1 MRRNMMTRL
10 VRLNEVQYAETEHQI
25 AGLVAQGFVPVPLE
39 VAEKIVEAVVAA
51 SDTPKKSGGNKGN
64 GKGANSGK
72 GKDKGE
78 KIDEGG
84 AEDNP
89 SPEGDEQH

>member
-1 MRRNMMTRL
+1 MTRL
-10 VRLNEVQYAETEHQI
+10 VRLNEVQYAETEHHI
-25 AGLVAQGFVPVPLE
+25 AELVAQGFVPVPLE
-39 VAEKIVEAVVAA
+39 VAENVAEKIVEAVVAA

>member
-1 MRRNMMTRL
+1 MTRL

-39 VAEKIVEAVVAA
+39 VAEVNA
-51 SDTPKKSGGNKGN
+51 SEVPK
-64 GKGANSGK
+64 GKESKDPKTGK
-72 GKDKGE
+72 GKSKNLA
-78 KIDEGG
+78 EGD

>member
-1 MRRNMMTRL
+1 MTRL

-51 SDTPKKSGGNKGN
+51 SDTPKKSGGNKGS

-78 KIDEGG
+78 KTDEGG
-84 AEDNP
+84 AENNP

>member
-1 MRRNMMTRL
+1 MTRL

-39 VAEKIVEAVVAA
+39 VAEKIVEAVVDA

-89 SPEGDEQH
+89 SREGDEQH

>member
-1 MRRNMMTRL
+1 MTRL
-10 VRLNEVQYAETEHQI
+10 VRLNEVQYAAMEEQA

-39 VAEKIVEAVVAA
+39 TKPPKEPKEPK
-51 SDTPKKSGGNKGN
+51 TPKD
-64 GKGANSGK
+64 GK

-89 SPEGDEQH
+89 SREGDEQH